1 MKKLQMKHNKLRC
14 TLTMSPEVVRI
25 MDVARGVFSR
35 SSFVEHIL
43 RIGLEIKEPEID
55 PSISPASYE
64 KKFGCVIL

>member
-1 MKKLQMKHNKLRC
+1 
-14 TLTMSPEVVRI
+14 MSPEVVRI